1 MNKKSALLL
10 YISLACG
17 ILFILLGIVLLLLS
31 NAKSSDVQI
40 PLLTFLLLTTGAV
53 SLFFSIAITQRA
65 FFLYLGLNMCFF
77 GLLSLSLAFNVFDL
91 TFYKI
96 WPLGMI
102 FGGVSLV
109 PSGYFRYRKMHTA
122 YIFPSVVL
130 ILLGLLFCLFSF
142 DILKVSFSRFVA
154 CWWPA
159 ALIILGTVLVAVFII
174 QKKNQTSFP
183 YIREDELDE
192 YDGAGEEL

>member
-17 ILFILLGIVLLLLS
+17 ILFILLGIALLLVS
-31 NAKSSDVQI
+31 NAKHPVIQI
-40 PLLTFLLLTTGAV
+40 PLLTILLLAAGAV
-53 SLFFSIAITQRA
+53 SLFFSIAINQRA
-65 FFLYLGLNMCFF
+65 FFLYLGLNLCFF
-77 GLLSLSLAFNVFDL
+77 GMLSLSLAFNVFDL

-96 WPLGMI
+96 WPFGMI
-102 FGGVSLV
+102 FCGASLV
-109 PSGYFRYRKMHTA
+109 PSGYFRYRKMRPA

-142 DILKVSFSRFVA
+142 DILKVSFSKFVA

-159 ALIILGTVLVAVFII
+159 GIIILGTVLVTVFVI

-183 YIREDELDE
+183 YINDDELDE
-192 YDGAGEEL
+192 YDSSGEEL